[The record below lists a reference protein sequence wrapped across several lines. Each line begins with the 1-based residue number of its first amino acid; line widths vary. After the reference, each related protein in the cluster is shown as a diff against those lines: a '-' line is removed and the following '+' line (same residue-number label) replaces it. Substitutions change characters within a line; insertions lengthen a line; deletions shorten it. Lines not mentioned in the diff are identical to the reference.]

1 MTNKEIINKLKE
13 FELIINEMKETN
25 LKLKEENKQFKQLL
39 DISYAEAEK
48 LKLKISDLEEKNKEL
63 EKEKNVPHFFLER
76 SGEKQQEPQKKEK
89 IKINV
94 QCEPNNAA
102 QENTKP
108 EVVENTTTDNKSEQV
123 NTQISLNTISDEW
136 LEKSII
142 LDNES
147 GLLKVVYP
155 SGFDK
160 EYSKK
165 IVNLLLNSYLAKK
178 DSKESKKIFYVLNG
192 KIISNFSV
200 DELKELKNCN

>member
-13 FELIINEMKETN
+13 FELVINEMKETN
-25 LKLKEENKQFKQLL
+25 IKLKEENKQFKQLL

-48 LKLKISDLEEKNKEL
+48 LKSKISYLEEKNKKL
-63 EKEKNVPHFFLER
+63 EKDKSVEKPQQQQP
-76 SGEKQQEPQKKEK
+76 QQEKEKEK

-94 QCEPNNAA
+94 QCQSNNPHK
-102 QENTKP
+102 EDTKP
-108 EVVENTTTDNKSEQV
+108 EVVVDNTSNKSEQV
-123 NTQISLNTISDEW
+123 NTSISLNTISDEW

-178 DSKESKKIFYVLNG
+178 SSNESKKIFYVLNG

-200 DELKELKNCN
+200 DELKELKNCS

>member
-25 LKLKEENKQFKQLL
+25 IKLKEENKQFKQLL
-39 DISYAEAEK
+39 DISYAEAK
-48 LKLKISDLEEKNKEL
+48 QLKSKISYLEEENKKL
-63 EKEKNVPHFFLER
+63 EKEKNV
-76 SGEKQQEPQKKEK
+76 EKQQPLQKKEK

-94 QCEPNNAA
+94 QCQPNN
-102 QENTKP
+102 EIHDDTKP
-108 EVVENTTTDNKSEQV
+108 EVVENTIDNKSRQA

-155 SGFDK
+155 PGFDK

-178 DSKESKKIFYVLNG
+178 DSNESKKIFYVLNG

-200 DELKELKNCN
+200 NELKELKNCS

>member
-25 LKLKEENKQFKQLL
+25 VKLKEENKQFKQLL

-63 EKEKNVPHFFLER
+63 EKEINVAYFFLER
-76 SGEKQQEPQKKEK
+76 SGENQQPPQKKEK

-94 QCEPNNAA
+94 QCEPNTAA

-108 EVVENTTTDNKSEQV
+108 EVVENTIDNKSERV

-178 DSKESKKIFYVLNG
+178 GSNESKKIFYVLNG

-200 DELKELKNCN
+200 DELKELKKCS

>member
-1 MTNKEIINKLKE
+1 MTNKEVINKLKE
-13 FELIINEMKETN
+13 FELVINEMKETN
-25 LKLKEENKQFKQLL
+25 IKLKEENKQFKQLL

-48 LKLKISDLEEKNKEL
+48 LKSKISYLEEKNKKL
-63 EKEKNVPHFFLER
+63 EKDKSV
-76 SGEKQQEPQKKEK
+76 EKQQPQQQQQQPQEKEK

-94 QCEPNNAA
+94 QCQPNNLH
-102 QENTKP
+102 QEDTKP
-108 EVVENTTTDNKSEQV
+108 EVVADTASNKSEQV
-123 NTQISLNTISDEW
+123 NNPISLNTISDQW

-155 SGFDK
+155 TGFDK

-178 DSKESKKIFYVLNG
+178 GSNESKKIFYVLNG

>member
-25 LKLKEENKQFKQLL
+25 IKLKEENKQFKQLL

-48 LKLKISDLEEKNKEL
+48 LKSKISYLEEKNK
-63 EKEKNVPHFFLER
+63 KLER
-76 SGEKQQEPQKKEK
+76 DKSIEKHQQQHEKEK

-94 QCEPNNAA
+94 QCQSNNLH
-102 QENTKP
+102 QEDTKP
-108 EVVENTTTDNKSEQV
+108 EVVVNTINSINKSEQA

-155 SGFDK
+155 PGFDK

-178 DSKESKKIFYVLNG
+178 DSNESKKIFYVLNG

-200 DELKELKNCN
+200 NELKELKNCS